1 MCMYLPLL
9 EEERLDYS
17 ISFSIFLCFASAS
30 GTQHF
35 LLQQIVLAYLPQRT
49 LGTKKIKQFMRW
61 LWQQPTTQSQI
72 EFQFALP

>member
-35 LLQQIVLAYLPQRT
+35 LLQQILLAYLPQKDT
-49 LGTKKIKQFMRW
+49 WHQKNKTVHEMVMA
-61 LWQQPTTQSQI
+61 TTNHTI
-72 EFQFALP
+72 PD